1 MAEEYTLYVKEATER
16 GTIQELENILL
27 EMDGVER
34 ALVDTEDGEVKIS
47 YDESRLSRQ
56 EVVETIQQNGFQV
69 T

>member
-1 MAEEYTLYVKEATER
+1 MAEELTLYVKEATER

-27 EMDGVER
+27 KLNGVER

-47 YDESRLSRQ
+47 YDGSQISRK
-56 EVVETIQQNGFQV
+56 EVEENIQQNGFSV